1 MAVACRSRRPN
12 SNCSTCSYA
21 IGAGF
26 SVATASWTKHT
37 ASTSTPTTARSMSS
51 SVACARSSGTIR
63 SGRDSSEPCEG
74 WAIDLWE
81 TAMSKGAGLLGHI
94 RGSVFTKLVVTM
106 LAMTVTLLGIVVVFF
121 LLYLGPVLNGSID
134 GVVHEYM
141 HTVAAAR
148 PTYERAREMANR
160 SGVQTRYEGP
170 NATRSTADDVPSA
183 SEVKH
188 RGHGPINRRHYFV
201 TPVSEGGSY
210 VFAWQIPDRMYTAHL
225 VVPLVVL
232 LAVAAVV
239 FAAHGVLKRLLLPVR
254 LLGDGV
260 ARLSDG
266 QLDVVVPTRSADEFG
281 KLTDAFNR
289 MVGRIKDTIR
299 TREQLLVD
307 VSHELRSPLS
317 RLKVAVQFVGEPDIK
332 ARMATDLAAMEVMIG
347 ELLELERL
355 RDGAGIRA
363 TRENVIELLDE
374 VVEGFHDRP
383 PGVHFERAK
392 AEMFVDVDAERIRTV
407 FRNLLENAVKYSLSD
422 SRPVE
427 VSAIQDCG
435 TIIIRVTDDG
445 PGIPE
450 DDKTNLFE
458 PFFRVDR
465 SRSKK
470 TAGYGLGLSIA
481 KRIVEAHGGT
491 IAVENNATRG
501 ALFIVTLPNAA

>member
-1 MAVACRSRRPN
+1 
-12 SNCSTCSYA
+12 
-21 IGAGF
+21 
-26 SVATASWTKHT
+26 
-37 ASTSTPTTARSMSS
+37 
-51 SVACARSSGTIR
+51 
-63 SGRDSSEPCEG
+63 
-74 WAIDLWE
+74 
-81 TAMSKGAGLLGHI
+81 MSKGAGLLGHL

-106 LAMTVTLLGIVVVFF
+106 LAMTVSLLGIVVVFF

-170 NATRSTADDVPSA
+170 NGTWSTADDVPSA
-183 SEVKH
+183 ADVKH

-201 TPVSEGGSY
+201 MPVPDGGSY
-210 VFAWQIPDRMYTAHL
+210 VFAWQIPDRMYTAHV

-232 LAVAAVV
+232 FAVAAVV

-289 MVGRIKDTIR
+289 MVGRIKDMIR

-332 ARMATDLAAMEVMIG
+332 ARMSTDLATLDVMIG

-355 RDGAGIRA
+355 RDGAGIKT
-363 TRENVIELLDE
+363 TRQNLVTLLDE

-383 PGVHFERAK
+383 PGVHFERPRR
-392 AEMFVDVDAERIRTV
+392 EILVDGDAERLRTV
-407 FRNLLENAVKYSLSD
+407 FRNLLENAVKYSLPE

-427 VSAIQDCG
+427 LFATQD
-435 TIIIRVTDDG
+435 TDRVIVRVIDDG

-470 TAGYGLGLSIA
+470 TGGYGLGLSIA
-481 KRIVEAHGGT
+481 RRIVEAHGGT
-491 IAVENNATRG
+491 IAVENNAVRG
-501 ALFIVTLPNAA
+501 ALFIVTLPKAA